1 MFSLPLPPCP
11 GVCWLPQRPSSTA
24 TFSDVFSASSSMSWS
39 LLASSAAFFHRDL
52 LGFCLCLFLHVLEFV
67 GFLSGL
73 LPLCRLLGIF
83 HCFFGLLFLLL
94 SLFLLF
100 LSFLHE

>member
-52 LGFCLCLFLHVLEFV
+52 LGCFLCLFLHVLEFV

-73 LPLCRLLGIF
+73 LPPRPSRMF
-83 HCFFGLLFLLL
+83 
-94 SLFLLF
+94 SLPLPPCPGVCWLPQRP
-100 LSFLHE
+100 SS